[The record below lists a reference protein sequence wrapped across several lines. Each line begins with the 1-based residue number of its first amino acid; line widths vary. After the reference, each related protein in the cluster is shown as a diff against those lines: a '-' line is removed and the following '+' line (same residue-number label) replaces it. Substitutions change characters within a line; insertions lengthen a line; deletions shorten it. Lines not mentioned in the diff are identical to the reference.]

1 MLRSVL
7 EGISLNDRWL
17 LLYVEKMIARK
28 LDSLNFIG
36 GGANSA
42 IWSQIMADVLNR
54 PIRQVKD
61 PLTANSRGTA
71 MLALM
76 SLGMMDTE
84 QAAAAVEISNTYE
97 PNAANTGLYDEM
109 FGRFVEIYT
118 KNKAIWAKLN
128 R

>member
-1 MLRSVL
+1 M
-7 EGISLNDRWL
+7 
-17 LLYVEKMIARK
+17 YVEKLCNRK
-28 LDSLNFIG
+28 MESLNFIG

-42 IWSQIMADVLNR
+42 VWSQIMADVLDR

-84 QAAAAVEISNTYE
+84 QAAKAVEINHTYE
-97 PNAANTGLYDEM
+97 PNKAHKAMYSEM
-109 FGRFVEIYT
+109 FDRFVEVYT
-118 KNKAIWAKLN
+118 KNKLIWAKMN
-128 R
+128 K